1 MKAYNVYLRNKLIDT
16 VFWVDNSDA
25 EEVKQSLINHD
36 NYHPSII
43 VIDVQRAKH
52 HAKVRLAMR

>member
-1 MKAYNVYLRNKLIDT
+1 MKAYTVYLGKKEIDV

-36 NYHPSII
+36 GYDPRIR
-43 VIDVQRAKH
+43 VVEEK
-52 HAKVRLAMR
+52 K